1 MNTLILLITLIAVN
15 ISGTFIGWL
24 LTENYPTRI
33 ARLEWLNFKPFSCRK
48 CLTGWYI
55 IIINITIGIMI
66 GNWLYTV
73 IGVLFGL
80 ATTLALHIE
89 DKRHIQP

>member
-1 MNTLILLITLIAVN
+1 MNTLILLFILIAVN

-24 LTENYPTRI
+24 LTEHYPTRI

-48 CLTGWYI
+48 CFTGWYI
-55 IIINITIGIMI
+55 IIINITIGIII
-66 GNWLYTV
+66 GSWIYAV

-80 ATTLALHIE
+80 FTTLALHFE
-89 DKRHIQP
+89 DKKYIQP